1 MTDPLDALRTPITP
15 VDPDPIF
22 AARLRERLR
31 ALLEPPEV
39 SGGRVVTQAE
49 TTQAEEAES
58 AWPPALTPYITV
70 SDGRR
75 ALDWYV
81 TVFGARRRGQ
91 MYVMPDGSIGHAEL
105 AIGDAVLM
113 LSEGSTQVPVQ
124 PPTGSIYSHS
134 LHLQVDDVDSTV
146 RLAREQGAAVE
157 REPGDQPY
165 GRVAVI
171 IDPFNH
177 RWMLNTPPPGATRIR
192 PGDVGYVTIAVP
204 DDQRARDFYGAVLGW
219 RFQPGTVP
227 GGWQVSD
234 TQPPIGLS
242 GGSGSSEVQLCYR
255 VTDIEAAT
263 RRVREH
269 GGQVAEIERKP
280 YGLLV
285 ECVDDQGMT
294 FQLWQPPGA

>member
-15 VDPDPIF
+15 IDPDPIF

-31 ALLEPPEV
+31 GLLEP
-39 SGGRVVTQAE
+39 SGGAVTQAE
-49 TTQAEEAES
+49 TTQTSEETEGV
-58 AWPPALTPYITV
+58 WRPALTPYITV

-91 MYVMPDGSIGHAEL
+91 AYVMPDGSIGHAEL

-113 LSEGSTQVPVQ
+113 LSEGSTQVPVR
-124 PPTGSIYSHS
+124 PPTGTVYSHS
-134 LHLQVDDVDSTV
+134 LHLQVDDVDNTV
-146 RLAREQGAAVE
+146 RLAREQGASVE

-177 RWMLNTPPPGATRIR
+177 RWMLNAPPPWATHVK
-192 PGDVGYVTIAVP
+192 PSDVGYITVAVP
-204 DDQRARDFYGAVLGW
+204 DDQRAKDFYGAVLGW

-234 TQPPIGLS
+234 TQPPIGLAGR
-242 GGSGSSEVQLCYR
+242 GGERPEVQLCYR
-255 VTDIEAAT
+255 VSDIDAAT
-263 RRVREH
+263 RQVREH
-269 GGQVAEIERKP
+269 GGQVAEIERKA

-285 ECVDDQGMT
+285 ECVDDQGT
-294 FQLWQPPGA
+294 AFQLWQPSGE

>member
-1 MTDPLDALRTPITP
+1 MTDPLDALRSPITP

-31 ALLEPPEV
+31 AMLEP
-39 SGGRVVTQAE
+39 SRGGAVTEEVVT
-49 TTQAEEAES
+49 
-58 AWPPALTPYITV
+58 WPTALTPYIAV

-124 PPTGSIYSHS
+124 PPTGDIYSHS
-134 LHLQVDDVDSTV
+134 LHLQVDDVDGTV
-146 RLAREQGAAVE
+146 RLAREQGAVVE

-177 RWMLNTPPPGATRIR
+177 RWMLNTPPPWASRIK

-219 RFQPGTVP
+219 RFQPGSVP
-227 GGWQVSD
+227 HGWRVSD

-242 GGSGSSEVQLCYR
+242 RGGGSSEVQLCYR
-255 VTDIEAAT
+255 VTDIDAAS

-285 ECVDDQGMT
+285 ECVDDQGMA
-294 FQLWQPPGA
+294 FQLWQPPEA